1 VGVSNR
7 RRYPL
12 EVDLRISNHSERP
25 FCAPNLTFV
34 PPIQHFQARRGGP
47 TQGEFPERPFAW
59 GPDQA
64 TSATRRHGRI
74 GHEQIFV
81 AKTRLSADGGCDEK
95 YRIGGELMPPDW
107 RAIGMGYIEDYLSPD
122 AMSKSL
128 VRCAPSNAVTS
139 GIGLVKP
146 QWDRRRF
153 GCNPA
158 APIT

>member
-1 VGVSNR
+1 M
-7 RRYPL
+7 
-12 EVDLRISNHSERP
+12 
-25 FCAPNLTFV
+25 
-34 PPIQHFQARRGGP
+34 
-47 TQGEFPERPFAW
+47 
-59 GPDQA
+59 
-64 TSATRRHGRI
+64 
-74 GHEQIFV
+74 
-81 AKTRLSADGGCDEK
+81 AKTRLSAHGGCEK
-95 YRIGGELMPPDW
+95 SSGALIGGELMPPDW
-107 RAIGMGYIEDYLSPD
+107 RAIGMGHIEDYLSPD

>member
-1 VGVSNR
+1 
-7 RRYPL
+7 
-12 EVDLRISNHSERP
+12 
-25 FCAPNLTFV
+25 
-34 PPIQHFQARRGGP
+34 
-47 TQGEFPERPFAW
+47 
-59 GPDQA
+59 
-64 TSATRRHGRI
+64 
-74 GHEQIFV
+74 V

-107 RAIGMGYIEDYLSPD
+107 RAIGMGHIEDYLSPD